1 MTGTCSHCGNDRGLY
16 GQVRNGRFL
25 CGACL
30 GFTDEELAEL
40 MAICRAELE
49 SMRGQQLELF
59 P

>member
-1 MTGTCSHCGNDRGLY
+1 MTGTCSHCGNGRGLY

-30 GFTDEELAEL
+30 GFTDEELAEFV
-40 MAICRAELE
+40 AIRLSEL
-49 SMRGQQLELF
+49 STMRGQQLELF